1 MAHQYHR
8 INCEYPLARPE
19 WVPTYD
25 TGSPRNMSGTA
36 QYHSTPGD
44 GDDPFLWRDTP
55 AFDLLNLG
63 KNEGMEYQGD
73 PNLYFAGR

>member
-1 MAHQYHR
+1 
-8 INCEYPLARPE
+8 
-19 WVPTYD
+19 
-25 TGSPRNMSGTA
+25 MSGTA